1 MTTSE
6 QRQMLD
12 DLEKRYP
19 NETVRRDYD
28 GSGELLSEPEA
39 EQELWP
45 TCDAVLAQWYGG
57 VAADYA
63 EGFTII
69 NWEGRA

>member
-1 MTTSE
+1 MTPSE
-6 QRQMLD
+6 LRHKLD

-28 GSGELLSEPEA
+28 GDGQLIEDPEGP
-39 EQELWP
+39 LWP
-45 TCDAVLAQWYGG
+45 TCDEVLAEWYGG

-63 EGFTII
+63 EGFTTIHR
-69 NWEGRA
+69 EGRE